1 VKVHIQHLPHGR
13 VVGISDRLSAREP
26 TDSVNQYVELSK
38 PGHDLLDQL
47 TRAPSRRD
55 VRHNR
60 SKCRMCEI
68 GLLDIA

>member
-1 VKVHIQHLPHGR
+1 
-13 VVGISDRLSAREP
+13 LSAREP